1 MYSERTDDMQRGERK
16 PFEPTPI
23 ELRKQ
28 YLTLDSIIRIRSGRL
43 KDELTQEIKNEF
55 NENDADDAGFLPPY
69 NSAF

>member
-1 MYSERTDDMQRGERK
+1 MLLEPNDDMKRGERK

-28 YLTLDSIIRIRSGRL
+28 YNTLDAIIRARSGQL
-43 KDELTQEIKNEF
+43 KEETKSEV
-55 NENDADDAGFLPPY
+55 NDSDDTDDSGFLPPY

>member
-28 YLTLDSIIRIRSGRL
+28 YLTLDSIIRIRSGKL
-43 KDELTQEIKNEF
+43 KDELRNEV
-55 NENDADDAGFLPPY
+55 NDNLDQNNDDAGFLPPY

>member
-1 MYSERTDDMQRGERK
+1 MYPESADDMKRGERK

-28 YLTLDSIIRIRSGRL
+28 YLTLDSIIRLRSGKL
-43 KDELTQEIKNEF
+43 KEENNAEASNTLDES
-55 NENDADDAGFLPPY
+55 DDDGFLPPY